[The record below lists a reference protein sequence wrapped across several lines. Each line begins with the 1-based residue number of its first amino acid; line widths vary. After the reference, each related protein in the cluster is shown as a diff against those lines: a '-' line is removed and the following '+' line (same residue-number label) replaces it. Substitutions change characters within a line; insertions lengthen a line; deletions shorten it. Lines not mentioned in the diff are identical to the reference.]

1 MEITDLLLSV
11 LFIIVGVFFLGN
23 ILKVKTFKIQTIYFQ
38 PCVIGVRLRDGD

>member
-23 ILKVKTFKIQTIYFQ
+23 ILKVETFKIQTIYFQ